1 MIKQSLIIGLM
12 AGLLLSLGLIYP
24 TFVLFVWPGR
34 PEWFGVAATNS
45 AQSSGLMASTV
56 ISTLAVLLIGIVPAL
71 RINATRW
78 RDGAKAGILSGSVAG
93 AVVFVIIV
101 SPVVA
106 WRAVVPLFGT
116 PSYMAL
122 PADSEVAAFVQQ
134 VAVDSMVRWLPM
146 CLVVGALIGWAEGGL
161 IGLIRRNAEP
171 TESLALLDVIDQR
184 DARRRWFARN
194 DDTGRA
200 ALLAGLLCGG
210 LLALASFGGL
220 YGDLSAASPRISAI
234 VRDALANVPGSRQ
247 TFSTGLAAALSPLS
261 VIAVLGF
268 GALAILFIKN
278 PTRRFGSRFA
288 ASMMAGGIVGG
299 VLFIGI
305 LRSINVTIG
314 LARFPGYGLLT
325 GNDVRAQLWFDSP
338 VATAAMLFLLPLVVG
353 GA

>member
-184 DARRRWFARN
+184 DA
-194 DDTGRA
+194 G
-200 ALLAGLLCGG
+200 
-210 LLALASFGGL
+210 
-220 YGDLSAASPRISAI
+220 
-234 VRDALANVPGSRQ
+234 
-247 TFSTGLAAALSPLS
+247 
-261 VIAVLGF
+261 
-268 GALAILFIKN
+268 
-278 PTRRFGSRFA
+278 
-288 ASMMAGGIVGG
+288 
-299 VLFIGI
+299 
-305 LRSINVTIG
+305 
-314 LARFPGYGLLT
+314 
-325 GNDVRAQLWFDSP
+325 
-338 VATAAMLFLLPLVVG
+338 
-353 GA
+353 